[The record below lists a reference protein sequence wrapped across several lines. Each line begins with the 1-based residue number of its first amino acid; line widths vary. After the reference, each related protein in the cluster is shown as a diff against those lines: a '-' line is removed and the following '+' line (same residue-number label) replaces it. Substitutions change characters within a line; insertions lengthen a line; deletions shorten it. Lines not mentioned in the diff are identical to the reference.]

1 MQPLK
6 IIYFLGLLGNVGI
19 MVDLFNSIKNQYKI
33 MPRKEKPK
41 VRIRFFTL
49 KSQKKNEKLNL
60 NIKKEMINRNM
71 LNNKENS
78 KTKSQT
84 VQNFDK
90 IDSPPL
96 KMTKGKKEEMKQNGN
111 LSRTDQMLKAD
122 GKFKV
127 KY

>member
-6 IIYFLGLLGNVGI
+6 NIYFLGLLGNVGI

-41 VRIRFFTL
+41 VRIRFFTF

-96 KMTKGKKEEMKQNGN
+96 KMTKGKKEEMKH
-111 LSRTDQMLKAD
+111 SM
-122 GKFKV
+122 
-127 KY
+127 

>member
-6 IIYFLGLLGNVGI
+6 NIYFLGLLGNVGI

-78 KTKSQT
+78 KTKSQLFRILT
-84 VQNFDK
+84 KLIV
-90 IDSPPL
+90 PHL
-96 KMTKGKKEEMKQNGN
+96 K
-111 LSRTDQMLKAD
+111 
-122 GKFKV
+122 
-127 KY
+127 